1 MALAKVTKEIS
12 VGIVVSIGIV
22 IFAVTIMA
30 ISKESRLFVAKV
42 QFWTVFDNT
51 SGLTLG
57 SPVRLIGVQIGT
69 VEKIGFDENVEES
82 RIRVDFSVIQEGVE
96 QRFFAHMLIGSS
108 RIGIMPEPGPAFLAV
123 VGLLGLLLAERRH
136 GDR

>member
-1 MALAKVTKEIS
+1 MALAKATKEIS

-42 QFWTVFDNT
+42 RYWTVFDNT

-69 VEKIGFDENVEES
+69 VEKI
-82 RIRVDFSVIQEGVE
+82 
-96 QRFFAHMLIGSS
+96 
-108 RIGIMPEPGPAFLAV
+108 
-123 VGLLGLLLAERRH
+123 
-136 GDR
+136 